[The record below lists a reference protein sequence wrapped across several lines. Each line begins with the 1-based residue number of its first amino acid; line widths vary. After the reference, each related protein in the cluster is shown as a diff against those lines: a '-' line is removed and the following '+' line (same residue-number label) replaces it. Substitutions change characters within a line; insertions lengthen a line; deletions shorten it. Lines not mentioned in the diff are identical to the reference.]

1 MMAFQ
6 PNSALLLD
14 VAFLCAC
21 SAYNVPA
28 APRNANGMHNA
39 TRLTR
44 VQCTN
49 DYGCTLSGTCMRGRC
64 VCDKPWW
71 GDHCERLRLK
81 PAPLPAPFVP
91 KRAPNHFTWGAAP
104 FLAADGTG
112 RSCMYFTWLVGW
124 QDGNDTRTVPYSDT
138 VSGSLGLA
146 CSQDVTGPYTVVEP
160 VAFPFRPGHFDAA
173 YLENVVLTYSPHDH
187 GYLMAYT
194 TSPPNVA
201 RNTLNWEG
209 NGGNVSGLQYMGL
222 AFTKDLLN
230 GPWARLNRTIL
241 APREGGFERGVA
253 INPAVLAYPNGTVV
267 VTYRGTHDDGYGN
280 CIAAAW
286 DAPCVRPPGTPCHAT
301 FDPQHFVLWS
311 TFSVLWGSF
320 TSQVAIAVK
329 H

>member
-44 VQCTN
+44 VQ
-49 DYGCTLSGTCMRGRC
+49 
-64 VCDKPWW
+64 V
-71 GDHCERLRLK
+71 HQRLRLHALWHVHAR
-81 PAPLPAPFVP
+81 PVRVRQA
-91 KRAPNHFTWGAAP
+91 
-104 FLAADGTG
+104 
-112 RSCMYFTWLVGW
+112 LVGRPLRTAAA
-124 QDGNDTRTVPYSDT
+124 QASATARPLRAQACPKPFHVGRRAVPRCRRDGPQLHVLHMAGRVAGRQRTRAQCRIPTPCP
-138 VSGSLGLA
+138 GSLGLA

-241 APREGGFERGVA
+241 APREGGF
-253 INPAVLAYPNGTVV
+253 
-267 VTYRGTHDDGYGN
+267 
-280 CIAAAW
+280 
-286 DAPCVRPPGTPCHAT
+286 
-301 FDPQHFVLWS
+301 
-311 TFSVLWGSF
+311 
-320 TSQVAIAVK
+320 
-329 H
+329 